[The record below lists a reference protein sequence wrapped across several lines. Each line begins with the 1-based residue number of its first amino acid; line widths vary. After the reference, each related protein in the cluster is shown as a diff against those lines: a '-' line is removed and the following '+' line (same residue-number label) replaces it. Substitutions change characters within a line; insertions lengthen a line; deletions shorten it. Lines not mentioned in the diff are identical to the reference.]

1 MQAVRTQ
8 VEVHAVD
15 GRGVMKKVPE
25 NLNVSE
31 CISMRAS
38 ECTACSSQNAKGLG
52 IGGKGHEFQAIQPFT
67 VWIWSR

>member
-8 VEVHAVD
+8 AEVHGVD
-15 GRGVMKKVPE
+15 GRGVIKKVPE

-38 ECTACSSQNAKGLG
+38 ECTGEIWQTAKSWRWQVMTL
-52 IGGKGHEFQAIQPFT
+52 IQAQKC
-67 VWIWSR
+67 